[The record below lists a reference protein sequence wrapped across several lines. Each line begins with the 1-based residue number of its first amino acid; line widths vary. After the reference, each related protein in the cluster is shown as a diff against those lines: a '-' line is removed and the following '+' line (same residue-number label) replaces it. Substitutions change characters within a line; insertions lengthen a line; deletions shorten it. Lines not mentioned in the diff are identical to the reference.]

1 MPVISF
7 DAMASRVCTP
17 KGVEIIMQGWLYI
30 LVQIGLIAESI
41 FYPAHIVEFL
51 NWAVGLIP

>member
-1 MPVISF
+1 
-7 DAMASRVCTP
+7 
-17 KGVEIIMQGWLYI
+17 MQEWLYI

-51 NWAVGLIP
+51 NWAVRLIP